1 MAQAPRNAMAQAL
14 SNAIAQ
20 APYNASKA
28 LQMVAAEQKLLGRK
42 INQNWQRGHND
53 YSALLDDNVQMHQ
66 ANKLANCQILL
77 FVILCDT
84 YHIGTAPHFKHLQ
97 I

>member
-1 MAQAPRNAMAQAL
+1 MAQTLSNGMGQAL
-14 SNAIAQ
+14 G
-20 APYNASKA
+20 NASNA
-28 LQMVAAEQKLLGRK
+28 LQMVAVEQKLLGRK
-42 INQNWQRGHND
+42 INQNWQRGRND

>member
-1 MAQAPRNAMAQAL
+1 MAQTLSNGMGQAL
-14 SNAIAQ
+14 G
-20 APYNASKA
+20 NASNA
-28 LQMVAAEQKLLGRK
+28 LQMVAVEQKLLGRK
-42 INQNWQRGHND
+42 INQNWQRGRND

-66 ANKLANCQILL
+66 ANKLANCQIQL

-84 YHIGTAPHFKHLQ
+84 YHTGTALHFKHLQ